1 MLHQMK
7 KNVKVMAIWQDA
19 IIRLYI
25 DLLLYYK
32 KGKIEK
38 SKDYYM
44 KSKSYLSNSN
54 EKREIDNPV
63 LYFEYL

>member
-1 MLHQMK
+1 
-7 KNVKVMAIWQDA
+7 MAIWQDA

-25 DLLLYYK
+25 DLLLYNK